1 MTFPRSSSHLAP
13 ALLSLALAGVL
24 AVSGLG
30 CRKAKTD
37 PNQGIPAAELLAT
50 ADKQMKEG
58 KFTEARVTLRHLEQY
73 VPGSPEFPKA
83 KLMLGD
89 SFFFQPS
96 PSFPEAEVEYGSFLN
111 YFPRHELRD
120 YAIYHRALCHFSSI
134 ESAERDQA
142 ETRKA
147 LEGFQQLLTESPGSP
162 YVREAKSKI
171 LQCWRRIAEHELVVG
186 VFYVN
191 TYYYPGAEKRLKA
204 LLEAYPDHV
213 DRERAY
219 FYLGEAMRLRLLSEE
234 EMTQFNKEQAAKYQK
249 ETVNQLSKEEMK
261 AYGKAF
267 EAFGAEKVKGFR
279 AEAKSYYQ
287 KLVESYPGS
296 EWARLAADRLIIMGQ
311 SGVKEALD
319 S

>member
-1 MTFPRSSSHLAP
+1 MKRILTTLTLVA
-13 ALLSLALAGVL
+13 ALAAL
-24 AVSGLG
+24 GLG
-30 CRKAKTD
+30 CKKPKAVDK
-37 PNQGIPAAELLAT
+37 GISAAELMTT
-50 ADKQMKEG
+50 ADKQMKQG
-58 KFTEARVTLRHLEQY
+58 KFSEARLTLRHLEQY
-73 VPGSPEFPKA
+73 LPGSAEFPKA

-96 PSFPEAEVEYGSFLN
+96 PSFPEAEVEYTSFLN

-147 LEGFQQLLTESPGSP
+147 LDGFQQLLRESPGSP
-162 YVREAKSKI
+162 YAGETRAKI
-171 LQCWRRIAEHELVVG
+171 LQCWRRIAEHELIVG

-191 TYYYPGAEKRLKA
+191 AYYYPGAERRLKN
-204 LLEAYPDHV
+204 LLETYPDYV

-219 FYLGEAMRLRLLSEE
+219 YYLGEAMRLRLLSPEE
-234 EMTQFNKEQAAKYQK
+234 VVQFGKDYAAKLQKPDLKDLDKEQTTQYAKDF
-249 ETVNQLSKEEMK
+249 L
-261 AYGKAF
+261 AF
-267 EAFGAEKVKGFR
+267 SLERIKVFR
-279 AEAKSYYQ
+279 SEAKSYYQ

-296 EWARLAADRLIIMGQ
+296 EWSRRAADRLITMGT
-311 SGVKEALD
+311 SGVKEELD

>member
-1 MTFPRSSSHLAP
+1 MKRILT
-13 ALLSLALAGVL
+13 ALTLVAALAGL
-24 AVSGLG
+24 DLG
-30 CRKAKTD
+30 CRKPKEVD
-37 PNQGIPAAELLAT
+37 KSVSAAELMAT
-50 ADKQMKEG
+50 ADKQMKQG
-58 KFTEARVTLRHLEQY
+58 KFAEARVTLRHLEQY
-73 VPGSPEFPKA
+73 LPGSAEFPKA

-134 ESAERDQA
+134 ESAERDQT

-147 LEGFQQLLTESPGSP
+147 LDGFQQLLQESPGSA
-162 YVREAKSKI
+162 YVGETRAKI
-171 LQCWRRIAEHELVVG
+171 LQCWRRVAEHELIVG

-191 TYYYPGAEKRLKA
+191 TYYYPGAERRLKT
-204 LLEAYPDHV
+204 LLETYPDYV

-219 FYLGEAMRLRLLSEE
+219 YFLGEALRQRLLSGEE
-234 EMTQFNKEQAAKYQK
+234 LVQFEKDYAAKLQKPDLKDLNKEQIEQ
-249 ETVNQLSKEEMK
+249 
-261 AYGKAF
+261 YGKDFKAF
-267 EAFGAEKVKGFR
+267 SEERIKGFR
-279 AEAKSYYQ
+279 IEAKSYYQ

-296 EWARLAADRLIIMGQ
+296 EWSRRAADRLITMGT
-311 SGVKEALD
+311 SGVKEELD

>member
-1 MTFPRSSSHLAP
+1 MKRILT
-13 ALLSLALAGVL
+13 ALTLTLALVGL
-24 AVSGLG
+24 GLG
-30 CRKAKTD
+30 CRKPKTVD
-37 PNQGIPAAELLAT
+37 KGISAIELMTT
-50 ADKQMKEG
+50 ADKQMKQG
-58 KFTEARVTLRHLEQY
+58 KFNEARLTLRHLEQY
-73 VPGSPEFPKA
+73 LPGSPEFPKA

-89 SFFFQPS
+89 SFFFQGTPS
-96 PSFPEAEVEYGSFLN
+96 YPEAEVEYASFLN

-147 LEGFQQLLTESPGSP
+147 LDGFQQLLTESPGSP
-162 YVREAKSKI
+162 YAGEAKAKI

-186 VFYVN
+186 LFYVN
-191 TYYYPGAEKRLKA
+191 TYFYPGAERRLKA
-204 LLEAYPDHV
+204 LLETYPDYV

-219 FYLGEAMRLRLLSEE
+219 YYLGEALRQRLLAEE
-234 EMTQFNKEQAAKYQK
+234 ELTRFNKDYAVKLQK
-249 ETVNQLSKEEMK
+249 EDLKDLSKEQIEQYRKDM
-261 AYGKAF
+261 AV
-267 EAFGAEKVKGFR
+267 FGEEKIKGFR

-296 EWARLAADRLIIMGQ
+296 EWARRAADRLVTMGT
-311 SGVKEALD
+311 SGVKEELD